1 MTPLELWAYLVKA
14 KEPGEVYERP
24 EWLKK
29 AMDKAR
35 ADGLETRPAEVLRR
49 MMWQRPKSVAME

>member
-14 KEPGEVYERP
+14 EETGEVYERP

-35 ADGLETRPAEVLRR
+35 ADGFETRPAEVLRR
-49 MMWQRPKSVAME
+49 MMCRQPQATA